1 MKVALGIIAALI
13 VAFFGYG
20 FVQMNTPEGR
30 ERAKHRDAIELCW
43 SDYEKKSLD
52 PATKRFV
59 AGACESMERKYEAQ
73 LGRKP

>member
-1 MKVALGIIAALI
+1 MKVALWI
-13 VAFFGYG
+13 VVFVVGAFFAIG
-20 FVQMNTPEGR
+20 FAGLNTPEGQ
-30 ERAKHRDAIELCW
+30 ERAKYRYAIELCW

-73 LGRKP
+73 FGRKP